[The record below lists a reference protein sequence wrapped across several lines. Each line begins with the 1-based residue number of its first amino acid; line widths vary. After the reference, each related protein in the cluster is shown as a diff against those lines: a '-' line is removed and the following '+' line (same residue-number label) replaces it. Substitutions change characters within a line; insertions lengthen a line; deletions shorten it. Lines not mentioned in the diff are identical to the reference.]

1 MSLLPFRIRSWNVPT
16 TSGFSGIGC
25 TTVVWAPNF
34 CSRFL
39 RVVSQADDQAEPG
52 IGETYTNPTFRP
64 LFEPLELAELF
75 EELELESSPPHPA
88 ATNTSPIASA
98 ATSARP
104 NRTITF
110 PPPRGQAA

>member
-34 CSRFL
+34 CARSL

-52 IGETYTNPTFRP
+52 IGETYTNPTLRP
-64 LFEPLELAELF
+64 LFEPLELAELS
-75 EELELESSPPHPA
+75 EELVFESLPHPA
-88 ATNTSPIASA
+88 ATTTSPIASA
-98 ATSARP
+98 ATS
-104 NRTITF
+104 
-110 PPPRGQAA
+110 